1 MSPAVR
7 EAAREW
13 QTMRPH
19 AGGLRPITGMIA
31 RVMMRENKV
40 SDAERLY
47 AIAQKQVPDYTSWY
61 LEYVYSTLACREKLS
76 GELSEDDLALT
87 DKALEQ
93 GRFLL
98 KRGYSQTGLT
108 ERYCGRLHQLRGE
121 WAEAIPYLM
130 AARQRLTAED
140 LVACDQALVLSYAK
154 TGDRRAAEALIAEGM
169 LKGGRFAP
177 AYERMRSTLPPQK
190 TASQ

>member
-177 AYERMRSTLPPQK
+177 SYERMRSTLPPQK

>member
-1 MSPAVR
+1 V
-7 EAAREW
+7 
-13 QTMRPH
+13 
-19 AGGLRPITGMIA
+19 
-31 RVMMRENKV
+31 
-40 SDAERLY
+40 
-47 AIAQKQVPDYTSWY
+47 
-61 LEYVYSTLACREKLS
+61 
-76 GELSEDDLALT
+76 
-87 DKALEQ
+87 
-93 GRFLL
+93 
-98 KRGYSQTGLT
+98 
-108 ERYCGRLHQLRGE
+108 
-121 WAEAIPYLM
+121 

>member
-1 MSPAVR
+1 
-7 EAAREW
+7 
-13 QTMRPH
+13 
-19 AGGLRPITGMIA
+19 MIA

>member
-1 MSPAVR
+1 
-7 EAAREW
+7 
-13 QTMRPH
+13 
-19 AGGLRPITGMIA
+19 MIA

-40 SDAERLY
+40 ADAERLY
-47 AIAQKQVPDYTSWY
+47 SIAQKQVPDYTSWY
-61 LEYVYSTLACREKLS
+61 LEYVYFTLACREKLS
-76 GELSEDDLALT
+76 GGLSEEDLGLAE
-87 DKALEQ
+87 KALEQ

-121 WAEAIPYLM
+121 WAEAIAYLV

-140 LVACDQALVLSYAK
+140 LLACDQALVLSYAK

-190 TASQ
+190 TAPQ